1 MSISYNKVVLIG
13 RLTKD
18 PELRM
23 TPNGTKVTSFNIAVD
38 RGYRKNE
45 NNDYVNTDFFR
56 IVGFNALAEFVTTY
70 FQKGRLVL
78 VEGSLRI
85 NKYKDKNDIQREIAE
100 IWAISVKFMESKK
113 KNDSVETINNDGD
126 QTKKLESIDDD
137 VLSGDMPEFDIFNDL
152 KESK

>member
-1 MSISYNKVVLIG
+1 MSITFNKVILIG

-113 KNDSVETINNDGD
+113 KNDSAEITNDDD
-126 QTKKLESIDDD
+126 QTKKIESIDDD
-137 VLSGDMPEFDIFNDL
+137 ILSADMPEFDFLNEL
-152 KESK
+152 NKN

>member
-1 MSISYNKVVLIG
+1 MSITFNKVILIG
-13 RLTKD
+13 RLTRD
-18 PELRM
+18 PELKM

-45 NNDYVNTDFFR
+45 NSEYVNTDFFR

-113 KNDSVETINNDGD
+113 KNDSAEITNDDD
-126 QTKKLESIDDD
+126 QTKKIESIDDD
-137 VLSGDMPEFDIFNDL
+137 ILSADMPEFDFLNEL
-152 KESK
+152 NKN